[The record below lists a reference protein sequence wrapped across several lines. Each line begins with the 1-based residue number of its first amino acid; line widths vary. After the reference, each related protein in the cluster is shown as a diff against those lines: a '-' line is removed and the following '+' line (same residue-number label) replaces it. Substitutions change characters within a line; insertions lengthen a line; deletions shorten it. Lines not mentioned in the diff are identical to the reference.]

1 MAIYHFSLK
10 TIGRASGRS
19 AVASAAYISG
29 TKLRSQETGLSYN
42 YRKKKEVV
50 FRHVFLPADAP
61 EEYQDREILWN
72 AVQKIEK
79 RSDARLARMIIVALP
94 NEFSRDLQIQAINK
108 YVKEQFVSKG
118 MCADVAIHD
127 KGDGNPHAH
136 IMLTTRGFN
145 QDGSWSK
152 KERSTY
158 KLDEDGN
165 KIPLI
170 DPETG
175 LQKVRVRKGKGTE
188 KLWERNSVP
197 SNDWNKKENVEVW
210 RKAWANLCN
219 RYLKPDQQ
227 IDHRSFKRQGLDL
240 EPTIHE
246 GYAARQMEQKGLV
259 SERVEYNR
267 GVKERNQLRHV
278 IRQKVEELYQGI
290 MEKAREICGRIKRHL
305 GIDEEGRSSV
315 EPSRR
320 RRQIDVRTAEGKR
333 SLEETES
340 FLEARI
346 REGQETDQ
354 GIGRTSRS
362 IDQSE
367 RKLCETERDL
377 TRTESE
383 IDSIKQRL
391 DRQREE
397 NERRFRKIMDRHQ
410 RLMGGEACATRNGED
425 TTIIRHGRELS
436 ETDRRKEWN
445 HSKSEKKD
453 PRSGNVIKIS
463 RDRDGKSGVNVKTSG
478 NIHQNH
484 GIFVQRQGEHVQHT
498 NDASGG
504 EEPKDPRTGAAI
516 GESVKVK
523 QPVKARK
530 KAKQKEIGFP
540 RL

>member
-10 TIGRASGRS
+10 TIGRADGRS

-29 TKLRSQETGLSYN
+29 TRLRSYETGLSYN

-50 FRHVFLPADAP
+50 FRHIFLPEHAP
-61 EEYQDREILWN
+61 EKYQDREILWN

-79 RSDARLARMIIVALP
+79 RSDARLARMIVVALP
-94 NEFSRDLQIQAINK
+94 NEFDRNLQIQVLGK
-108 YVKEQFVSKG
+108 YVKDQFVDRG
-118 MCADVAIHD
+118 MCADVAIHN

-136 IMLTTRGFN
+136 IMLTTRGVDP
-145 QDGSWSK
+145 DGSWSK
-152 KERSTY
+152 KERSIY

-170 DPETG
+170 DPKTG
-175 LQKVRVRKGKGTE
+175 LQKVRIRKGKGTE
-188 KLWERNSVP
+188 KLWERTSVP
-197 SNDWNKKENVEVW
+197 SNDWNKKENVEIW

-219 RYLKPDQQ
+219 RYLKPEQQ

-246 GYAARQMEQKGLV
+246 GYAARQMEKKGLV
-259 SERVEYNR
+259 SERAEYNR
-267 GVKERNQLRHV
+267 GVKERNQLRLE

-290 MEKAREICGRIKRHL
+290 MEKARVIYGRIKRHL
-305 GIDEEGRSSV
+305 GIDEEGRSPAG
-315 EPSRR
+315 PSRR
-320 RRQIDVRTAEGKR
+320 RRQAAVRTAEGKQ
-333 SLEETES
+333 SIEETES

-397 NERRFRKIMDRHQ
+397 NERRFREIMDRHQ
-410 RLMGGEACATRNGED
+410 RLMGGEAYATGNDED
-425 TTIIRHGRELS
+425 TTIIRFGRELS
-436 ETDRRKEWN
+436 ETDRRKEWDY
-445 HSKSEKKD
+445 SKPEKKD
-453 PRSGNVIKIS
+453 SGSGNFIKIS
-463 RDRDGKSGVNVKTSG
+463 RDRDNESGVNDKTPG
-478 NIHQNH
+478 NLHQNPR
-484 GIFVQRQGEHVQHT
+484 IFVQRQGEHVQYANGT
-498 NDASGG
+498 SGG
-504 EEPKDPRTGAAI
+504 EEADNQRPGAAI
-516 GESVKVK
+516 GESVKGK

>member
-1 MAIYHFSLK
+1 MAIYHMSLK
-10 TIGRASGRS
+10 NIGRADGRS

-29 TKLRSQETGLSYN
+29 TRLRSYETGLSYN

-50 FRHVFLPADAP
+50 FRHIFLPEHAP
-61 EEYQDREILWN
+61 EKYQDREILWN

-79 RSDARLARMIIVALP
+79 RSDARLARMIVVALP
-94 NEFSRDLQIQAINK
+94 NEFDRNLQIQVLGK
-108 YVKEQFVSKG
+108 YVKDQFVDRG

-136 IMLTTRGFN
+136 IMLTTRGFDP
-145 QDGSWSK
+145 DGSWSK

-170 DPETG
+170 DPKTG
-175 LQKVRVRKGKGTE
+175 LQKVRIRKGKGTE
-188 KLWERNSVP
+188 KLWERTSVP
-197 SNDWNKKENVEVW
+197 SNDWNKTENVEIW
-210 RKAWANLCN
+210 RKAWADLCN
-219 RYLKPDQQ
+219 RYLKPDHQ

-246 GYAARQMEQKGLV
+246 GYAARQMEHKGLV
-259 SERVEYNR
+259 SERAEYNR
-267 GVKERNQLRHV
+267 GVKERNQLRLE

-290 MEKAREICGRIKRHL
+290 MEKAREIYGRFKRHL
-305 GIDEEGRSSV
+305 GIDEEGRSLAG
-315 EPSRR
+315 PSRR
-320 RRQIDVRTAEGKR
+320 RRQAAVRTAEGKR
-333 SLEETES
+333 SIEETES

-354 GIGRTSRS
+354 GISRTSRS
-362 IDQSE
+362 INQSE

-397 NERRFRKIMDRHQ
+397 NERRFREIMDRHQ
-410 RLMGGEACATRNGED
+410 RLMGGEAYATGNDED
-425 TTIIRHGRELS
+425 TTIIRFGRGLS
-436 ETDRRKEWN
+436 ETDRRKEWDY
-445 HSKSEKKD
+445 SKPEKKD
-453 PRSGNVIKIS
+453 SGSGNLIKIS
-463 RDRDGKSGVNVKTSG
+463 RDRDKKSGVNVKTPG
-478 NIHQNH
+478 NMHQNP
-484 GIFVQRQGEHVQHT
+484 GIFVQRQGEHVQYANGT
-498 NDASGG
+498 SGRK
-504 EEPKDPRTGAAI
+504 ETDNQRAGAAN

-523 QPVKARK
+523 RPVKTRK
-530 KAKQKEIGFP
+530 KEKQKEIGFP